1 MKGRVDEYLELSCPC
16 HPSQLHLFDYHFT
29 RHVYIYICMYIYTAF
44 YMHMTV
50 HELRNMFIGDEP

>member
-1 MKGRVDEYLELSCPC
+1 MKGHVDEYLQLSCPC

-29 RHVYIYICMYIYTAF
+29 VHIYKYIYTAI

-50 HELRNMFIGDEP
+50 HELRNMFISDDP